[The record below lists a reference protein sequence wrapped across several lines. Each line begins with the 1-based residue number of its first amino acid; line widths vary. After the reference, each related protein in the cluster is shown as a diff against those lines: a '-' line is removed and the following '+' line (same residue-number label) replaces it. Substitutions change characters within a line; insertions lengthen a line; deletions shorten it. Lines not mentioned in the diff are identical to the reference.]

1 VTGLVGRLGSVP
13 LSQFLLTP
21 KAHCRGSSG
30 PIRAPTLPPFWTVP
44 DSWLLA
50 DIAGD
55 PVVTAVQ
62 RSLPCVVGIPDGSPL
77 PLRPGLFRPEVRSG
91 AVKYAPV
98 VLRCMLFALLELL
111 LSEVRGR
118 PGGGREGPGG
128 AGRRWFRP
136 VVLAATVLAAIY
148 VFWCSPGRSTLHI
161 YIYIH
166 LLVAA
171 RALCYLYVIYIYIA
185 SGASGAAVGVAA
197 GSRAAVGAVGPGGP
211 RHSAATSDQMR
222 NLAVHPWSSFRTDCR
237 SQGVAAGV
245 AGCPHLACGACRRN
259 VRGPGGTAG
268 DATVR
273 AVRRAICR

>member
-1 VTGLVGRLGSVP
+1 MTGLVGRLGSVP

-118 PGGGREGPGG
+118 PGGGPGG
-128 AGRRWFRP
+128 AGRGREAVVSAGSFGGYSFGGYICIL
-136 VVLAATVLAAIY
+136 VLARQVHSA
-148 VFWCSPGRSTLHI
+148 

-166 LLVAA
+166 SLACCRT
-171 RALCYLYVIYIYIA
+171 RALLSICNLYIYSI
-185 SGASGAAVGVAA
+185 
-197 GSRAAVGAVGPGGP
+197 
-211 RHSAATSDQMR
+211 
-222 NLAVHPWSSFRTDCR
+222 WSFRR
-237 SQGVAAGV
+237 S
-245 AGCPHLACGACRRN
+245 RRSRCWVTRCSRCCWTWRPETQRSN
-259 VRGPGGTAG
+259 F
-268 DATVR
+268 
-273 AVRRAICR
+273 

>member
-1 VTGLVGRLGSVP
+1 MALRVLFGPLLFPPFGPFQTAGCLPISPGTQSSRRCSGLSPASSASPTALRCRSARACFGRRSVRVRSSTPPSCCGACCLRCLSCCSARFVVGR
-13 LSQFLLTP
+13 
-21 KAHCRGSSG
+21 
-30 PIRAPTLPPFWTVP
+30 
-44 DSWLLA
+44 
-50 DIAGD
+50 
-55 PVVTAVQ
+55 
-62 RSLPCVVGIPDGSPL
+62 
-77 PLRPGLFRPEVRSG
+77 
-91 AVKYAPV
+91 
-98 VLRCMLFALLELL
+98 
-111 LSEVRGR
+111 
-118 PGGGREGPGG
+118 GGGREGPGG